1 MLADLPVEL
10 VNHIASYLHSEAN
23 INALS
28 QVDRRLYH
36 VVNPYLYHHNTQ
48 SSNSA
53 LFWAATHGKTETA
66 KKCIIAGAKGEIGL
80 LAADSD
86 STARINRRTTG
97 RCTPLTQA
105 SRKGHAEIVKLL
117 LDSESID
124 ANTLDTSGR
133 AAIHWAVDSEHLAVV
148 DLLLT
153 SDKVQPNV
161 ANGDGDTAFS
171 FAVQC
176 CVEVSEVVRL
186 LMKSDKIDVDRQ
198 GSLGKT
204 ALSYAAETGNAEL
217 VQLLLNSKRVNP
229 NHRDY
234 GGLTPLLLA
243 IKAVN
248 LATFKVLWDSD
259 QVDRHH
265 KDPDGQTALHIA
277 VNAFSERQG
286 YDEILGLLMDS
297 SDINVNA
304 KDGGGSTALTQA
316 VRQHNEAAVRLLL
329 LCNNI
334 DVNCRYSYTGDTP
347 LHLAAA
353 SGDHIIFGLLLGHG
367 NIDTNITN
375 YNSCTALSMLY
386 SISAPV
392 SYRH

>member
-1 MLADLPVEL
+1 MAKTNTERLETIHEYTIPPWSDRIPVVGEHYDYVETNKAQTTWKVSSSPLPPRKKV
-10 VNHIASYLHSEAN
+10 
-23 INALS
+23 
-28 QVDRRLYH
+28 
-36 VVNPYLYHHNTQ
+36 TQ
-48 SSNSA
+48 
-53 LFWAATHGKTETA
+53 WEWE
-66 KKCIIAGAKGEIGL
+66 KCIIAGAKGEIGL

-86 STARINRRTTG
+86 STMPLGGPPFTG
-97 RCTPLTQA
+97 QLIRST
-105 SRKGHAEIVKLL
+105 
-117 LDSESID
+117 
-124 ANTLDTSGR
+124 
-133 AAIHWAVDSEHLAVV
+133 AVV

-186 LMKSDKIDVDRQ
+186 LMKSDKIDIDRQ

-204 ALSYAAETGNAEL
+204 TLSYAAETGNAEL

-229 NHRDY
+229 NHCDY

-286 YDEILGLLMDS
+286 YNEILGLLMDF

-316 VRQHNEAAVRLLL
+316 
-329 LCNNI
+329 
-334 DVNCRYSYTGDTP
+334 
-347 LHLAAA
+347 
-353 SGDHIIFGLLLGHG
+353 
-367 NIDTNITN
+367 
-375 YNSCTALSMLY
+375 M
-386 SISAPV
+386 
-392 SYRH
+392 